1 MPPTT
6 VADPPT
12 IPPTRSKCHYRIT
25 TPTTTMNPNRANM
38 ATARVGTTTA
48 TLSFCH
54 VFSPSWIN
62 RTQFD

>member
-6 VADPPT
+6 VAHPPT
-12 IPPTRSKCHYRIT
+12 IPTPGHHCHGIT

-48 TLSFCH
+48 ILSFCH

-62 RTQFD
+62 RAQFD